1 MDRVHLIVQGI
12 VQGVG
17 FRYHT
22 QIEATRLGLTGYVKN
37 LPDGTVEI
45 IAEGSSPAVVQ
56 LLEWSKQ
63 GPPAAQVKQIDI
75 TYGNANGE
83 FSRFAI
89 EHSSRSMA

>member
-1 MDRVHLIVQGI
+1 MDRVHLIVQGT

-22 QIEATRLGLTGYVKN
+22 QREATQLGLTGYVKN

-45 IAEGSSPAVVQ
+45 VAEGPSPAVTQ

-63 GPPAAQVKQIDI
+63 GPITAQVKQVDI
-75 TYGNANGE
+75 TYDSANGE
-83 FSRFAI
+83 FSRFTI
-89 EHSSRSMA
+89 ER

>member
-22 QIEATRLGLTGYVKN
+22 QNEAVRLGVTGYVKN

-45 IAEGSSPAVVQ
+45 VAEGPSPAVTQ
-56 LLEWSKQ
+56 LLDWVKQ
-63 GPPAAQVKQIDI
+63 GPPAAHVKQVDI
-75 TYGNANGE
+75 TYGSANGE
-83 FSRFAI
+83 FGSFTIAR
-89 EHSSRSMA
+89 

>member
-1 MDRVHLIVQGI
+1 MERVYMIVSGL

-22 QIEATRLGLTGYVKN
+22 QTEATRLGLTGYVKN

-45 IAEGSSPAVVQ
+45 VAEGSSPAVTQ

-63 GPPAAQVKQIDI
+63 GPPAAQVKQVDI
-75 TYGNANGE
+75 TYGSANGE
-83 FSRFAI
+83 FARFAI
-89 EHSSRSMA
+89 ER